1 MTDPNPKITTAAEE
15 EEAHGFKATSC
26 HSCPRPDI
34 CDCPCNSCTFQRHV
48 AANIT
53 CSYCDTREG
62 VTNHTCKDCA
72 QRDATPCDYCGASA
86 GQICKIGCGS
96 DHEEPEEHR
105 GDYEDYEEHDHEEE
119 EERVQR
125 CSGCRCPMDGDE
137 GWGPSIC
144 SRRCFNTV
152 CDGSF

>member
-1 MTDPNPKITTAAEE
+1 MTDT
-15 EEAHGFKATSC
+15 HGFKTLSC
-26 HSCPRPDI
+26 HDCPRPEI
-34 CDCPCNSCTFQRHV
+34 CDCPCTTCTFQRHV
-48 AANIT
+48 AAAVATNNT

-62 VTNHTCKDCA
+62 VTNQICKDCA
-72 QRDATPCDYCGASA
+72 SPCDYCGAAA

-96 DHEEPEEHR
+96 YPDEEPEDHY
-105 GDYEDYEEHDHEEE
+105 GDYEEPDHEEE
-119 EERVQR
+119 EHVQR

-144 SRRCFNTV
+144 SRTCYKAV